1 MRSLATTGARRAV
14 GLVLVALLGVVSAS
28 CGGDDRELVGAPI
41 EPAPDVAAIALPDL
55 TDGGAEFPLI
65 AETDSL
71 LLVYFGYTNCPD
83 FCPTT
88 LSNVKLARQ
97 QLDEPDRIAMAMI
110 TVDPERDLP
119 VLAEY
124 VTGFSPDYHGLGSE
138 DPEALA
144 AAAEPFQVTY
154 EVREVDGETQVG
166 HTTALYAVDD
176 TGHVVL
182 RWRPDV
188 TIDQLADDLDQLLEQ

>member
-1 MRSLATTGARRAV
+1 MKVR
-14 GLVLVALLGVVSAS
+14 
-28 CGGDDRELVGAPI
+28 I
-41 EPAPDVAAIALPDL
+41 VAAIAGAVSLTLAACGSESREMVGAPLEPVPEVGAISLPDL
-55 TDGGAEFPLI
+55 TDNGSEFSLRAAP
-65 AETDSL
+65 DGL

-97 QLDEPDRIAMAMI
+97 QLDDPERVELAMV
-110 TVDPERDLP
+110 TVDPVRDLP

-124 VTGFSPDYHGLGSE
+124 VTSFVPEAHALGTD

-144 AAAEPFQVTY
+144 AAAAPFQVTY
-154 EVREVDGETQVG
+154 DVREVDGETQVG

-176 TGHVVL
+176 SGRMVL

-188 TIDQLADDLDQLLEQ
+188 TIDELAADLEQLLDE

>member
-1 MRSLATTGARRAV
+1 VKRRIVASIVAAVTITLAACGSESREMAGAPLEPV
-14 GLVLVALLGVVSAS
+14 PQ
-28 CGGDDRELVGAPI
+28 VGAI
-41 EPAPDVAAIALPDL
+41 SLPDL
-55 TDGGAEFPLI
+55 TNGGSEFALRAAP
-65 AETDSL
+65 EGL

-97 QLDEPDRIAMAMI
+97 QLDDPERIDLAMV
-110 TVDPERDLP
+110 TVDPGRDLP
-119 VLAEY
+119 VLAAY
-124 VTGFSPDYHGLGSE
+124 VTGFLPEAHALGTD

-144 AAAEPFQVTY
+144 AAAAPFQVAY
-154 EVREVDGETQVG
+154 DVREVDGEIQVG

-176 TGHVVL
+176 GGRMVL

-188 TIDQLADDLDQLLEQ
+188 TIDALAADFEQLLDE